1 MDALNAEVWN
11 LFNLL
16 SLLSVYKCKCS
27 KSVGH
32 VFCHKK
38 HKRDSLFARKDH
50 RPWISGTLRNQNSLY
65 KYHILRA
72 AMQQLLIFDL
82 VNAELLI

>member
-1 MDALNAEVWN
+1 MSNNHNVIRALLRAGASMDALNAEVWN

-50 RPWISGTLRNQNSLY
+50 RP
-65 KYHILRA
+65 
-72 AMQQLLIFDL
+72 
-82 VNAELLI
+82 